1 MGFLCFVRYSF
12 QEIAC
17 RLRMYRWK
25 LILCIAVSLAGFVL
39 GIALFCT
46 CGYGWWYYNRCN
58 FACKITE
65 AGFSVLLTFI
75 IAAAVIYVL
84 LTLCSMLRQ
93 THFLAYLVNLLA
105 CFYCG
110 ATLAA
115 IFVYSTVWGILY
127 AVFVAVLWLAT
138 ICLSCFV
145 CISELH
151 INRCFGEAVS
161 DMKLTAFV
169 LTAGVIYKIIALF
182 VILKIL
188 TMLI

>member
-1 MGFLCFVRYSF
+1 MGFLCFVKYSF

-17 RLRMYRWK
+17 KVRACKWK
-25 LILCIAVSLAGFVL
+25 FILCVALSLAGFIL
-39 GIALFCT
+39 GITLFCT

-75 IAAAVIYVL
+75 ATAAIIYVL
-84 LTLCSMLRQ
+84 LILCCMLRQ
-93 THFLAYLVNLLA
+93 TQWLVYLVNLLA

-115 IFVYSTVWGILY
+115 IFVYSTMWGILY
-127 AVFVAVLWLAT
+127 AIFVMIWWVAA

-145 CISELH
+145 CVCEPH
-151 INRCFGEAVS
+151 ICRSFCESVN
-161 DMKLTAFV
+161 DMKLAGFV
-169 LTAGVIYKIIALF
+169 LAVGLIYKIVALF